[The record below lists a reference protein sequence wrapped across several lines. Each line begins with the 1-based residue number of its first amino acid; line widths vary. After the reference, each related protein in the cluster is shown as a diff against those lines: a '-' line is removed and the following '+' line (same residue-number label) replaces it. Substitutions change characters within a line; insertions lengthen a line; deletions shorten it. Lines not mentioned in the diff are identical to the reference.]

1 MENPVIKILHSLF
14 NKKDVSSFKRH
25 LNKKTITA
33 GILTIFLLIVT
44 FYFAKPAFINYN
56 LEKQV
61 IEKKINNFFELNSK
75 IKGNIS
81 YKFFPSPRLEITKI
95 NLNFNNPKRNI
106 LLEKAYISVSPFG
119 AKNSRSLKFR
129 NFFISNETVKIYPEE
144 FKNYFKYFTIL
155 KENSILF
162 KNSKIFFLDDQNN
175 KVLFE
180 NVNLKEKFHN
190 DKHQLEIDFN
200 FSQKKTKFKF
210 VDKIKGEKKLKLNIP
225 SLGASLDVIFEPTST
240 LEKVMGKSQIKFFDS
255 IITVNFK
262 GKEKFEIYESFFRNK
277 FFNSKVD
284 GEISFSDNFFF
295 DLNLGINQINLR
307 KLLLY
312 YFSPGKSYSLLTSG
326 ISKKI
331 NGKFKIESKN
341 INSLVGRIKET
352 KMSLVFENGDMKIEN
367 GSAILPHDSK
377 INFSILHTGSYKEPF
392 LDFSL
397 NFYSNNAD
405 KFLRKFNIY
414 DFENNQASLLLD
426 GRIDLIKNRIKFKN
440 VVRDRRE
447 KLGRGDILNLEKNF
461 NEFVLNDGI
470 LGALDFFKLKKFAK
484 EISN

>member
-1 MENPVIKILHSLF
+1 MENPVIKILHSLL
-14 NKKDVSSFKRH
+14 NKKNVSNFKRY

-33 GILTIFLLIVT
+33 GILTVFLLTVIL
-44 FYFAKPAFINYN
+44 YFAKPAFINYN
-56 LEKQV
+56 LERQV

-81 YKFFPSPRLEITKI
+81 YKFFPSPRLEITKV

-312 YFSPGKSYSLLTSG
+312 YFSPGKSYNFLISG

-331 NGKFKIESKN
+331 NGKFKIQSKN
-341 INSLVGRIKET
+341 TNSFVGRINDT

-377 INFSILHTGSYKEPF
+377 INFSILHTGSHKEPF

-397 NFYSNNAD
+397 SFYSNNAD

-414 DFENNQASLLLD
+414 DFEDKQASLLLD
-426 GRIDLIKNRIKFKN
+426 GRIDLIKNKIKFKN
-440 VVRDRRE
+440 IVRDNRE
-447 KLGRGDILNLEKNF
+447 KLGRGDTLNLEKNF

-470 LGALDFFKLKKFAK
+470 LGVLDFFKLKKFAK